1 MSTKTK
7 TGHTGGRWV
16 RVLGLLCFFAWN
28 FTGNL
33 TGGLTGSLTGN
44 PGWATTITQIR
55 MAERDNGYRLVVV
68 LDRPSPWKIQ
78 SLPNPDRLII
88 DLPSGPFEAQAGLE
102 RILQNYPFLSGY
114 REGNFGANIDRIV
127 LDFTQPFRLKKAAL
141 LRQAGRQQSRLYMDF
156 ALQKAQTPRAL
167 PFAQSDDWRDTP
179 PEVAPLNLAPKT
191 GGRKHVAIDPG
202 HGGIDPGALDRT
214 KKWKEKDIVLAFA
227 LDLERA
233 LKRKKNLVPIMTR
246 RSDTAIPLRRRFE
259 LAERHKADLF
269 VSLHADAFPVRRLQ
283 PRVRGLTVYTLSERG
298 SSREATQLAA
308 RENQAD
314 LLAGVNLQAVDSRL
328 APLLVGLAQEEMKKL
343 STLFANRLITLS
355 RKNKFALSKE
365 PLRSANF
372 AVLKSPN
379 VPSVLVELGY
389 LTNQADL
396 RNLTSRGYRQLYAE
410 TLADAIEHYLQQN
423 P

>member
-1 MSTKTK
+1 M
-7 TGHTGGRWV
+7 V
-16 RVLGLLCFFAWN
+16 RVLGVLCFFAGSLTWN
-28 FTGNL
+28 VL
-33 TGGLTGSLTGN
+33 WSLTGS
-44 PGWATTITQIR
+44 PGWAAAITQIR
-55 MAERDNGYRLVVV
+55 MAERDQGYRLVVV

-88 DLPSGPFEAQAGLE
+88 DLPRGPFEAQAGLE
-102 RILQNYPFLSGY
+102 KILQSYPFLSGY
-114 REGNFGANIDRIV
+114 REGNFGENIDRIV

-141 LRQAGRQQSRLYMDF
+141 LRQAGTREARLYMDF
-156 ALQKAQTPRAL
+156 ALQRAETPRAL
-167 PFAQSDDWRDTP
+167 PFAQSDDWRDAP
-179 PEVAPLNLAPKT
+179 RAVAALNLAPKT

-202 HGGIDPGALDRT
+202 HGGIDPGALDRR

-227 LDLERA
+227 LELEKA
-233 LKRKKNLVPIMTR
+233 LKQKKNLVPIMTR
-246 RSDTAIPLRRRFE
+246 RSDTAIPLRSRFE
-259 LAERHKADLF
+259 LAEQNKADLF

-355 RKNKFALSKE
+355 RQSRFTLSKE

-396 RNLTSRGYRQLYAE
+396 QNLTSQDYRRRYAK

-423 P
+423 N

>member
-1 MSTKTK
+1 M
-7 TGHTGGRWV
+7 V
-16 RVLGLLCFFAWN
+16 RVLGVLGVLAWHV
-28 FTGNL
+28 L
-33 TGGLTGSLTGN
+33 WS
-44 PGWATTITQIR
+44 PGWAATITQIR
-55 MAERDNGYRLVVV
+55 MAERDQGYRLVVV
-68 LDRPSPWKIQ
+68 LDQPSPWKIQ

-88 DLPSGPFEAQAGLE
+88 DLPSGPFEAQAD
-102 RILQNYPFLSGY
+102 IQKVLQSYPFLSGY
-114 REGNFGANIDRIV
+114 REGNFGENIDRIV

-141 LRQAGRQQSRLYMDF
+141 LRQAGRREARLYMDF

-179 PEVAPLNLAPKT
+179 RGVAALNLAPKT

-202 HGGIDPGALDRT
+202 HGGIDPGALDRR
-214 KKWKEKDIVLAFA
+214 KRWKEKDIVLAFA
-227 LDLERA
+227 LELERF
-233 LKRKKNLVPIMTR
+233 LKQKKNLVPIMTR
-246 RSDTAIPLRRRFE
+246 RSDTAIPLRSRFE
-259 LAERHKADLF
+259 LAEQNKADLF

-314 LLAGVNLQAVDSRL
+314 LLAGVNLQAVDRRL
-328 APLLVGLAQEEMKKL
+328 APVLVGLAQEEMKKL

-355 RKNKFALSKE
+355 RQSRFTLSKE

-396 RNLTSRGYRQLYAE
+396 QNLTSKEYRRRYAK

-423 P
+423 N